1 MDDRKP
7 ITPARALAEEYIRL
21 HGAPCG
27 SEDAKAL
34 DDDLPALYRRIHADA
49 KAGKP
54 RTALAFSGGGI
65 RSATFAL
72 GLIQK
77 LASLG
82 ILETFDYLSTVS
94 GGGYIGGWLSSFA
107 RRRAGGIDEASKQ
120 MRTKTGD
127 PAEPEIQPI
136 RHLREYSNYLT
147 PKLGLFSGDT
157 WSMAANYLRNVILNW
172 LMLVPLLVAMLILP
186 RLVIGCVRNMPES
199 WSTAIGYA
207 VALLLFLAIAFLG
220 WTRPVET
227 SSEETKGWKRWI
239 KTNGAFQLLALGPF
253 VLAAIGVTLLWPREK
268 HHYGF
273 AALGGVLAGAS
284 LLGAAIYSIR
294 YAIANRTQR
303 RDDVRHESGTGR
315 FTAKKIVLESVVAVA
330 SGYIFAAILYEFF
343 AKIFHD
349 IPKLPFAYPD
359 PWLWATYPPALP
371 SLTTEF
377 YVSLAVPVV
386 LFAFFLQAALFVGFS
401 SWFSEDY
408 DREWW
413 ARAAGWVLAAGLV
426 WVALSAL
433 TIFGPIAIYEFPR
446 LAASIG
452 TITGAL
458 AVFGGKSSASGGPK
472 EEEKSGK
479 ASAFSVSL
487 GLVATIFAVVVLA
500 ALSLGISEVLLRMRP
515 GYTKIGANEQRY
527 AKSTY
532 ELTVTTTQSVATPN
546 APPPA
551 PSEGSSAAPPIW
563 RGTLVPQPP
572 PPAPA
577 SGNLKLA
584 TGKYPAFELDRY
596 QAFRHLWVVDTSTA
610 QECLIILFGGIFIAL
625 FSSFFIGVNRF
636 SMHAFYRNRLVRA
649 YLGASRKTRV
659 PNQFTGFDP
668 NDNFAMHKL
677 RAETFWFH
685 SFSDVSGFIALLR
698 KPATGTLDEYIAS
711 RLSARTRRLMPRYA
725 EGTHTGD
732 LACESLFEDLNR
744 LLDNDDLAK
753 KAPATGPD
761 PLLPLKNR
769 QILDDAYKAYLH
781 PCGNGKPFHVIN
793 TTLNLVSGSELAWQ
807 ERKADSMTI
816 SPLHCGN
823 RSLGYRYSR
832 TYGGPGGITL
842 GTAVAISGAAAS
854 PNMGYNSSPALS
866 FLLTL
871 FNVRLGWW
879 LGNPGKAGN
888 DTYRY
893 RDPQLGL
900 QPIVSEMLGL
910 TDENHP
916 YVYLSDGGHF
926 ENLAL
931 YEMVRR
937 RCHCIIVSDAASDL
951 TFGFDDLGNAVRK
964 IRIDLGI
971 DITFEQG
978 LFPIFP
984 RSAKDPENPKY
995 CAVGTIHYQAVD
1007 GDEAVN
1013 GQLLYIKPTFY
1024 GKLESRDVYN
1034 YATTHNTFPHET
1046 TADQF
1051 FSESQFES
1059 YRALGE
1065 LTIDQIGSYLKKE
1078 NPTACDLVNAAGDYI
1093 EFERKQAAAKA
1104 AAEEAAQAA
1113 AKEVLKGSPASP
1125 A

>member
-1 MDDRKP
+1 MDDREP
-7 ITPARALAEEYIRL
+7 IAPARALAEEYIRL

-27 SEDAKAL
+27 AEDAEAL
-34 DDDLPALYRRIHADA
+34 EDDLPSLYRRIHRDA

-72 GLIQK
+72 GIIQK
-77 LASLG
+77 LASLK
-82 ILETFDYLSTVS
+82 ILEKFDYLSTVS

-107 RRRAGGIDEASKQ
+107 RRRAGGIEEASKQ

-127 PAEPEIQPI
+127 PAEPEIKPI

-186 RLVIGCVRNMPES
+186 RLVIGCVRDMPES
-199 WSTAIGYA
+199 WSTAIGSA

-227 SSEETKGWKRWI
+227 SSEHKKRWI
-239 KTNGAFQLLALGPF
+239 TTNGAFQLLALAPF
-253 VLAAIGVTLLWPREK
+253 VLAAIGVSFLWPRET
-268 HHYGF
+268 HSYGF
-273 AALGGVLAGAS
+273 AALGGVLAAASLFGAS
-284 LLGAAIYSIR
+284 VYAVR
-294 YAIANRTQR
+294 YAIASRTQR

-330 SGYIFAAILYEFF
+330 SGYIAAGILYEFF
-343 AKIFHD
+343 ARIFHT
-349 IPKLPFAYPD
+349 IPKAFAYPD
-359 PWLWATYPPALP
+359 PRLWEIYPPGLP
-371 SLTTEF
+371 SLKTEF

-386 LFAFFLQAALFVGFS
+386 LFVFFLQAALFVGFS

-413 ARAAGWVLAAGLV
+413 ARAAGWVLAAGFI
-426 WVALSAL
+426 WIALSAL

-446 LAASIG
+446 LSASIG

-487 GLVATIFAVVVLA
+487 GLVAAIFAIVVLA
-500 ALSLGISEVLLRMRP
+500 ALSLGISEVLLRTRKDYK
-515 GYTKIGANEQRY
+515 GISTDQQRY
-527 AKSTY
+527 AQSTY
-532 ELTVTTTQSVATPN
+532 ELTSTATKSVATP
-546 APPPA
+546 AT
-551 PSEGSSAAPPIW
+551 SD
-563 RGTLVPQPP
+563 PQP
-572 PPAPA
+572 ATLRL
-577 SGNLKLA
+577 S
-584 TGKYPAFELDRY
+584 TGKYPALELDRY
-596 QAFRHLWVVDTSTA
+596 RAFRHLWVVDSSKA
-610 QECLIILFGGIFIAL
+610 KECLIILFGGIFVAL
-625 FSSFFIGVNRF
+625 FSSYFIGVNRF

-649 YLGASRKTRV
+649 YLGASRETRA

-685 SFSDVSGFIALLR
+685 SFSNIGGFIDR
-698 KPATGTLDEYIAS
+698 MMNPATATLDEYIAS
-711 RLSARTRRLMPRYA
+711 RLSARAQRLMPQYA
-725 EGTHTGD
+725 PGTHTGD

-753 KAPATGPD
+753 KAPATESD

-769 QILDDAYKAYLH
+769 QILDAAYAAYLR
-781 PCGNGKPFHVIN
+781 PCGSGKPFHVIN
-793 TTLNLVSGSELAWQ
+793 TTLNLVSGSDLAWQ
-807 ERKADSMTI
+807 ERKGDAMTI

-888 DTYRY
+888 NSYRN
-893 RDPQLGL
+893 RDPRLGL
-900 QPIVSEMLGL
+900 EPIVSEMLGL

-995 CAVGTIHYQAVD
+995 CAVGTINYKAVD
-1007 GDEAVN
+1007 GDDAVN
-1013 GQLLYIKPTFY
+1013 GQVLYIKPTFY
-1024 GKLESRDVYN
+1024 GKLETRDVYN

-1065 LTIDQIGSYLKKE
+1065 LTIGQISSFIAAS
-1078 NPTACDLVNAAGDYI
+1078 NPTACDLITAAGDYI
-1093 EFERKQAAAKA
+1093 DYERKQAAAKA

-1113 AKEVLKGSPASP
+1113 AKEVLKGNNPPSPEP

>member
-1 MDDRKP
+1 MDAREP
-7 ITPARALAEEYIRL
+7 INPARVLAEEYIRL
-21 HGAPCG
+21 HGSACG
-27 SEDAKAL
+27 PEDAKAL
-34 DDDLPALYRRIHADA
+34 DDDLPSLYARIHRDA

-72 GLIQK
+72 GIIQQ
-77 LASLG
+77 LASLK
-82 ILETFDYLSTVS
+82 ILEKFDYLSTVS

-107 RRRAGGIDEASKQ
+107 RRRAGGIDEASQQ
-120 MRTKTGD
+120 MRAKTGN
-127 PAEPEIQPI
+127 PAEPEIKPI

-186 RLVIGCVRNMPES
+186 RLVIGCVRDMPES
-199 WSTAIGYA
+199 WSVVIGSVVA
-207 VALLLFLAIAFLG
+207 VLLFLAIAFLG
-220 WTRPVET
+220 STRPVET
-227 SSEETKGWKRWI
+227 SADEKKRWVT
-239 KTNGAFQLLALGPF
+239 TNGAFQLLALGPF
-253 VLAAIGVTLLWPREK
+253 VLAAIGVAFLWPRET
-268 HHYGF
+268 HSYGF
-273 AALGGVLAGAS
+273 ATLGGVLAGAS
-284 LLGAAIYSIR
+284 LFGATIYAIR

-330 SGYIFAAILYEFF
+330 SGYIFAAILYVFF
-343 AKIFHD
+343 AKIFAV
-349 IPKLPFAYPD
+349 IPTLPFAYPD
-359 PWLWATYPPALP
+359 PKLWAIYPPALP
-371 SLTTEF
+371 SLKTEF

-413 ARAAGWVLAAGLV
+413 ARAAGWVLAAGFV
-426 WVALSAL
+426 WIALSAL

-458 AVFGGKSSASGGPK
+458 AVFGGKSSASGGPQ

-479 ASAFSVSL
+479 ASAFSVSV
-487 GLVATIFAVVVLA
+487 GLAATIFAVVVLA
-500 ALSLGISEVLLRMRP
+500 ALSLGTSEVLLRTRP
-515 GYTKIGANEQRY
+515 EYKDISADQKRY
-527 AKSTY
+527 AQSTY
-532 ELTVTTTQSVATPN
+532 ELTSTAANSIAVPTTSN
-546 APPPA
+546 
-551 PSEGSSAAPPIW
+551 
-563 RGTLVPQPP
+563 PQP
-572 PPAPA
+572 AT
-577 SGNLKLA
+577 LRLA
-584 TGKYPAFELDRY
+584 TGKYPALELDRY
-596 QAFRHLWVVDTSTA
+596 RAFRHLWVVDTSNA
-610 QECLIILFGGIFIAL
+610 KECLLIFFGGIFVAL
-625 FSSFFIGVNRF
+625 FSSYFIGVNRF

-649 YLGASRKTRV
+649 YLGASRETRV
-659 PNQFTGFDP
+659 PNQFTGFDA

-677 RAETFWFH
+677 RAETFWFR
-685 SFSDVSGFIALLR
+685 SFSNVGGFMGVLM
-698 KPATGTLDEYIAS
+698 KPAPGTLDEYIAS
-711 RLSARTRRLMPRYA
+711 RLSARTQRLMPRYKPD
-725 EGTHTGD
+725 THMGD

-744 LLDNDDLAK
+744 LLDNDDLAA
-753 KAPATGPD
+753 KAPATGED

-769 QILDDAYKAYLH
+769 QILDAAYNAFLR
-781 PCGNGKPFHVIN
+781 PCGSGRPFHIVN

-807 ERKADSMTI
+807 ERKGDSMTI

-823 RSLGYRYSR
+823 RRLGYRYSR

-888 DTYRY
+888 DTYRF

-900 QPIVSEMLGL
+900 EPIVAEMLGL
-910 TDENHP
+910 TDEDHP

-937 RCHCIIVSDAASDL
+937 RCHCIIVSDAGSDL

-984 RSAKDPENPKY
+984 RSAKDPANPKY
-995 CAVGTIHYQAVD
+995 CAVGTINYKAVD
-1007 GDEAVN
+1007 GADAVN

-1024 GKLESRDVYN
+1024 GKLETRDVYN
-1034 YATTHNTFPHET
+1034 YAATHNTFPHET

-1065 LTIDQIGSYLKKE
+1065 LTIGQISSYINYIKTPD
-1078 NPTACDLVNAAGDYI
+1078 PTACDLVAAAGDYI
-1093 EFERKQAAAKA
+1093 NFERNQAAAKA
-1104 AAEEAAQAA
+1104 AAEAAAADKA
-1113 AKEVLKGSPASP
+1113 AKEAEKGKQPAAAPDS

>member
-1 MDDRKP
+1 MDDREP
-7 ITPARALAEEYIRL
+7 ILPARALAEEYIRL
-21 HGAPCG
+21 HGAACG
-27 SEDAKAL
+27 PEDAEAL
-34 DDDLPALYRRIHADA
+34 KDDLPSLYRRIHLDA
-49 KAGKP
+49 TNGKP
-54 RTALAFSGGGI
+54 RTALAISGGGI

-72 GLIQK
+72 GIIQQ

-82 ILETFDYLSTVS
+82 ILEKFDYLSTVS
-94 GGGYIGGWLSSFA
+94 GGGYIGSWLSSFA
-107 RRRAGGIDEASKQ
+107 RRRAGGIDEASRQ

-127 PAEPEIQPI
+127 PAEPEITPI

-186 RLVIGCVRNMPES
+186 RLVIGCVRGTPES
-199 WSTAIGYA
+199 WSEVIGCV
-207 VALLLFLAIAFLG
+207 VAGLLFLAIAFLG
-220 WTRPVET
+220 STRPVET
-227 SSEETKGWKRWI
+227 SAEEKKGWEHWI

-253 VLAAIGVTLLWPREK
+253 VLAAIGVTFLWPRDT
-268 HHYGF
+268 HPHGF
-273 AALGGVLAGAS
+273 GTLGGVLAGAS
-284 LLGAAIYSIR
+284 LFGSAIYSIR

-303 RDDVRHESGTGR
+303 RDDVRHESGPGR

-330 SGYIFAAILYEFF
+330 SGYVFAGILYVFF
-343 AKIFHD
+343 AKIFPD
-349 IPKLPFAYPD
+349 VPKVPFDFPD
-359 PWLWATYPPALP
+359 PRLWAIYPPVLP
-371 SLTTEF
+371 SLKTEF

-413 ARAAGWVLAAGLV
+413 ARAAGWVLAAGFV
-426 WVALSAL
+426 WIALSAL

-458 AVFGGKSSASGGPK
+458 AIFGGKSSASGGPK
-472 EEEKSGK
+472 EEEKSSK

-487 GLVATIFAVVVLA
+487 GLAATIFAIVVLA
-500 ALSLGISEVLLRMRP
+500 ALSLGTSEVLLRTHREYP
-515 GYTKIGANEQRY
+515 KIGPDQQRY
-527 AKSTY
+527 AQSTY
-532 ELTVTTTQSVATPN
+532 ELTSTATKSIATP
-546 APPPA
+546 ATSERQPA
-551 PSEGSSAAPPIW
+551 
-563 RGTLVPQPP
+563 T
-572 PPAPA
+572 
-577 SGNLKLA
+577 LKLA
-584 TGKYPAFELDRY
+584 TGKYPALELDRY
-596 QAFRHLWVVDTSTA
+596 RAFRHLWVVDTSTA
-610 QECLIILFGGIFIAL
+610 NECLIILFGGIFVAL
-625 FSSFFIGVNRF
+625 FSSYFIGVNRF

-649 YLGASRKTRV
+649 YLGASRETRV

-685 SFSDVSGFIALLR
+685 SFSDVGGFIALMR
-698 KPATGTLDEYIAS
+698 NPAAGTLDEYIAS
-711 RLSARTRRLMPRYA
+711 RLSARAQRLMPLYA
-725 EGTHTGD
+725 ADTHTGD
-732 LACESLFEDLNR
+732 LACEALFEDLNR

-753 KAPATGPD
+753 KAPATETD

-769 QILDDAYKAYLH
+769 QVLDAAYKKYLR
-781 PCGNGKPFHVIN
+781 PCGSGKPFHVIN
-793 TTLNLVSGSELAWQ
+793 TTLNLVSGKELAWQ
-807 ERKADSMTI
+807 ERKGDSMTI

-888 DTYRY
+888 DTYRF
-893 RDPQLGL
+893 RDPALGL
-900 QPIVSEMLGL
+900 EPIVSEMLGL
-910 TDENHP
+910 TDADHP

-937 RCHCIIVSDAASDL
+937 RCHCIIVSDAGSDL

-984 RSAKDPENPKY
+984 RSAKDPANPKY
-995 CAVGTIHYQAVD
+995 CAIGTINYKAVD
-1007 GDEAVN
+1007 GEDAVN

-1024 GKLESRDVYN
+1024 GTLETRDVYN
-1034 YATTHNTFPHET
+1034 YAATHNTFPHET

-1065 LTIDQIGSYLKKE
+1065 LTIREMTAGRKTP
-1078 NPTACDLVNAAGDYI
+1078 PTNVCDLVTAAGDYI
-1093 EFERKQAAAKA
+1093 NFERNQAAAKA
-1104 AAEEAAQAA
+1104 AAEAAAQAA
-1113 AKEVLKGSPASP
+1113 AKEVLKGSPASSGS